1 MGADTFTLMTTHSE
15 PLSALSTD
23 PTGRTLDLSLPP
35 GSLVTET
42 HDGRWH
48 ESLLWVTDE
57 TAAPGIW
64 GRYLPVWRA
73 AGWRPVFLQD
83 EPLDEAWWDGKL
95 DPGMM
100 SDPGDHRAEEVLETF
115 WESAVSDTEEDEED
129 RGETLAPFAGSWPG
143 FASPGRTAADPEAT
157 ASDVADAL
165 LKHSLTSPRLALVP
179 VGRAA
184 DLPAAIGWSG
194 PVNYENDMSRLC
206 AVLRSWEDRFG
217 VRVVALS
224 PARLDLSVATPP
236 QTLDEALAVAAEHF
250 AFCPDNVWQG
260 YETIRL
266 YAEEALVGNTHW
278 TFWWD

>member
-1 MGADTFTLMTTHSE
+1 MTTHSQ
-15 PLSALSTD
+15 PLTVLLTD
-23 PTGRTLDLSLPP
+23 PMGGTLGLGLPP

-42 HDGRWH
+42 NDGPWP
-48 ESLLWVTDE
+48 EPLLWVADGV
-57 TAAPGIW
+57 AAPGAW
-64 GRYLPVWRA
+64 ADYLPAREV
-73 AGWRPVFLQD
+73 GLQPVLLQD
-83 EPLDEAWWDGKL
+83 ESGIEEWWDGEL

-100 SDPGDHRAEEVLETF
+100 SDPGDHQVEEVLKDFWDSAASET
-115 WESAVSDTEEDEED
+115 EENEDEENA
-129 RGETLAPFAGSWPG
+129 GETIAPFTGTWPG
-143 FASPGRTAADPEAT
+143 LASPGRPAADPAT
-157 ASDVADAL
+157 NS
-165 LKHSLTSPRLALVP
+165 LKSPRLALVP

-194 PVNYENDMSRLC
+194 PVNYENDVARLC

-224 PARLDLSVATPP
+224 YARLDLSVAAPP

-250 AFCPDNVWQG
+250 AFCPDNIWQG
-260 YETIRL
+260 YESIRV